1 MESRENPAFGRKVFF
16 LNPAF
21 STKNVI
27 VNKLIEDE
35 FEVYVIDDY
44 RDVKSVLRNFP
55 DAICFINIDDQLTHE
70 QWFNFIKSFETD
82 ETLKSIFLG
91 ILSSRINKADRDLF
105 MLKASIPAG
114 FIMTNERLED
124 ITDTIRGIL
133 NINGA
138 KGRRQYVRTNCES
151 DPNALML
158 VRIGGKMYKMHLLN
172 ISIVGAACILA
183 PQYKNMFQANSVIR
197 NISVML
203 GGKYFDCTVA
213 VYAVISTPDYCKLV
227 LLFMHGLSYA
237 VKKLIRGYI
246 TDTLQK
252 RVLDIIKANPR
263 DIEDY
268 SKAVESAEKQETEDE
283 AFLLDVSDE
292 ELQDEKN
299 SGKDQLIQDESG
311 LADIPES
318 VVSKFNG
325 KPEDLS
331 ITPLF

>member
-1 MESRENPAFGRKVFF
+1 MESRENPTFGRKVFF

-21 STKNVI
+21 STKNII

-35 FEVYVIDDY
+35 FEVYVIDNY
-44 RDVKSVLRNFP
+44 RDVKNVLRNFP

-70 QWFNFIKSFETD
+70 QWLNFIKSFETD

-91 ILSSRINKADRDLF
+91 ILSSRISKTDRDLF
-105 MLKASIPAG
+105 LLKTSIPAG
-114 FIMTNERLED
+114 FIMTNERMED
-124 ITDTIRGIL
+124 VTDTIRGIL

-183 PQYKNMFQANSVIR
+183 PQYKDMFQTNSVIR

-213 VYAVISTPDYCKLV
+213 VYAVDSTPKYCKLV
-227 LLFMHGLSYA
+227 LLFMHGLPYA
-237 VKKLIRGYI
+237 VKKLIRTYV

-252 RVLDIIKANPR
+252 KVLDIIKSNPQ
-263 DIEDY
+263 DMEDY
-268 SKAVESAEKQETEDE
+268 SKAVKTAEKQETEEEDE
-283 AFLLDVSDE
+283 AFLLDIPDE
-292 ELQDEKN
+292 EL
-299 SGKDQLIQDESG
+299 KDGSG
-311 LADIPES
+311 LAEFPES
-318 VVSKFNG
+318 IVSEFNG